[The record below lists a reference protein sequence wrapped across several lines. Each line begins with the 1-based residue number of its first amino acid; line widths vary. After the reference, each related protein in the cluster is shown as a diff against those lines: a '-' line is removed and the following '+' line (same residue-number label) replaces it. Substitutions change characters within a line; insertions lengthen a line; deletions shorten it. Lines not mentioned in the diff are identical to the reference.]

1 MKRLLGSLLLFV
13 IAVCAT
19 SCGTIYFDAT
29 PIEVSTMEIPAEG
42 GCFRF
47 EVVDYCQLVDQT
59 RFQPGEWFKYY
70 RYRVIEDGVAGDES
84 ENLRYDTFIWL
95 EFTPNDTD
103 HTKEYAIDVKIA
115 DDFYLY
121 DEEHCHFGEWQ
132 TVWEITQPCFVY
144 E

>member
-1 MKRLLGSLLLFV
+1 MLRLLYTLTITAALWL
-13 IAVCAT
+13 T
-19 SCGTIYFDAT
+19 SCGTIYYDAA

-70 RYRVIEDGVAGDES
+70 RYRVIEDDIAGEES
-84 ENLRYDTFIWL
+84 ENLHCDTFIWL
-95 EFTPNDTD
+95 EFAPNDTD
-103 HTKEYAIDVKIA
+103 HTKMYTIDVKIA
-115 DDFYLY
+115 DDFYRY
-121 DEEHCHFGEWQ
+121 DEEHRFGEWQ
-132 TVWEITQPCFVY
+132 TVWHITQPSMVG

>member
-1 MKRLLGSLLLFV
+1 MKRLLDILLLFV

-19 SCGTIYFDAT
+19 SCGTIYYDAA

-59 RFQPGEWFKYY
+59 RFQPGKWFKYY
-70 RYRVIEDGVAGDES
+70 RYRVVEDGVAGEES
-84 ENLRYDTFIWL
+84 ENLHCDTFIWL
-95 EFTPNDTD
+95 EFAPNDTD
-103 HTKEYAIDVKIA
+103 HTKMYTIDVKIA
-115 DDFYLY
+115 DDFYRY
-121 DEEHCHFGEWQ
+121 DEEHHFGEWQ
-132 TVWEITQPCFVY
+132 TVWRITQPSMVG